1 MRVNLSSMPDPKSQ
15 SAITYDGMRGGLNL
29 KDDPSRVGSTQSPDM
44 LNMWYRDGVLKK
56 RSGQRAITSGGS
68 DGLGGKVWFYDK
80 LFNGFVVYV
89 SAGEF
94 YYYDPAAPEEQK
106 SIQTDGSYAA
116 KDRGH
121 GTFFPF
127 GEHLYYKADGCYCR
141 ISYADGALTA
151 EDICWRDG
159 NGEYHNNDEIVYTPI
174 IAMNRNPD
182 GTGGSLY
189 QPENRINPKKEI
201 WFDIND
207 EAHDYRLPVSG
218 AKVYG
223 ISVGEDGHLENS
235 SGITSGTV
243 SVDGGAVP
251 VSVVEADGA
260 TTLHFGIPLYV
271 NAPNWS
277 RTNDSYTAKVAAGDL
292 GKNVLYSTQN
302 VTLPSIE
309 TLTKY
314 DTVFPASKD
323 AIPLHLSKSALDE
336 AKKQNPYYSSYDA
349 IMVLDNGQWCNFFF
363 FKRKKLTVDPAIED
377 HIETYDSTTTEVVL
391 KNYVVVTLRRPENTW
406 TVGDFRGKTDS
417 GWHFLKNC
425 TYADFVWDDPELAM
439 LPTAPSWLI
448 PHYSMSLADYVSVLI
463 TERYGTNPYPELLWI
478 SENDEYWV
486 FHYTTSANTVPFR
499 ITSYDKQKG
508 YFQAEGLTQVT
519 INKDYLTAKPS
530 VKVMNE
536 PGPYGYLVENIIWA
550 GENLLHGDLIAGKPV
565 IAATGGEVPDAYKK
579 YAEIAQ
585 FKAGGGTGDYFITT
599 TDEGIAVYVE
609 KTDSSKLESYNPDTT
624 EFAVSGYY
632 RFAYT
637 YLADRPEL
645 TLDTVASKSNKLKVT
660 YGLANEEAMA
670 AIVDSKIATSYGG
683 SDAVCVVVGNCAA
696 QPNAIF
702 WSGNGSA
709 GVDATY
715 FPMDQYN
722 LCGTYQDPV
731 TAFGKQQNNLIV
743 FQEHHISKASY
754 GISTIGARKYIDLTL
769 ATINTERGCDMPW
782 TVCLCGNNLVWMHS
796 KYGVLYLKSA
806 TSAYEN
812 MVVVISE
819 NVNGNSQRLGLL
831 ASMKTAD
838 AKICVAMEDGQRYY
852 AFVGNDLYVWD
863 YTIYSVSDGINLLSW
878 TKHQGFD
885 VTAATEADTGT
896 IWMIGSTGRISVFDD
911 GLDTDFGE
919 LIPIRY
925 TTPMETF
932 GGYYR
937 LRNVNKILLGIR
949 SRGDGAVMASYNGEE
964 DYGRQKVELDGSN
977 LITPVVLRPRALRTH
992 HFQMTISSNGTDGGL
1007 ELSSIVLLHSAA
1019 GTTK

>member
-56 RSGQRAITSGGS
+56 RSGQIIITVGGS
-68 DGLGGKVWFYDK
+68 GGLGGKVWFYDK

-89 SAGEF
+89 RAGGF
-94 YYYDPAAPEEQK
+94 YYYDPAAPETQK
-106 SIQTDGSYAA
+106 YIQTDGTKAA

-127 GEHLYYKADGCYCR
+127 GEHLCYKADGCYCR

-159 NGEYHNNDEIVYTPI
+159 NGAYHSNDAIVYTPI

-189 QPENRINPKKEI
+189 QPENRINHKKEI

-207 EAHDYRLPVSG
+207 ESHDYRLPVSG
-218 AKVYG
+218 AKVYD
-223 ISVGEDGHLENS
+223 ISIGEDGHLESS

-243 SVDGGAVP
+243 SVDGGSVP

-260 TTLHFGIPLYV
+260 TTLRFGFPLYV

-292 GKNVLYSTQN
+292 GKQVVFSTKDIL
-302 VTLPSIE
+302 LPDIE
-309 TLTKY
+309 TLTRYK
-314 DTVFPASKD
+314 TVAPATNGG
-323 AIPLHLSKSALDE
+323 IPVGVSKSALDE
-336 AKKQNPYYSSYDA
+336 ARRRNPYYSSYDR
-349 IMVLDNGQWCNFFF
+349 IMILDNGEWCNFFF
-363 FKRKKLTVDPAIED
+363 FKRKKLTEEPAIED
-377 HIETYDSTTTEVVL
+377 HIVTYDKNSTEVVL
-391 KNYVVVTLRRPENTW
+391 KNYVVVTLRRPNMIW
-406 TVGDFRGKTDS
+406 SVQDFRGKTDS

-425 TYADFVWDDPELAM
+425 TYADFIWDDPEIAM
-439 LPTAPSWLI
+439 LPTTPSWLHV
-448 PHYSMSLADYVSVLI
+448 HYTGSIGTYAGTVMA
-463 TERYGTNPYPELLWI
+463 ERYGTDPYPEILWI
-478 SENDEYWV
+478 SENDECWV
-486 FHYTTSANTVPFR
+486 FHYTTSANTVPFSL
-499 ITSYDKQKG
+499 TKYDPDDG
-508 YFQAEGLTQVT
+508 YFQAQGLTQIT
-519 INKDYLTAKPS
+519 IYKDFKAKAPE
-530 VKVMNE
+530 VKVMNS
-536 PGPYGYLVENIIWA
+536 PGSYGFLVKNIIYA
-550 GENLLHGDLIAGKPV
+550 AAPILYGDVTIGTSV
-565 IAATGGEVPDAYKK
+565 IPKSKSSEVPDAYKK

-585 FKAGGGTGDYFITT
+585 FKAGSGTGNYFIAT

-609 KTDSSKLESYNPDTT
+609 KTDKSKLESYNPDTT

-743 FQEHHISKASY
+743 FQEHHIS
-754 GISTIGARKYIDLTL
+754 
-769 ATINTERGCDMPW
+769 
-782 TVCLCGNNLVWMHS
+782 
-796 KYGVLYLKSA
+796 
-806 TSAYEN
+806 
-812 MVVVISE
+812 
-819 NVNGNSQRLGLL
+819 
-831 ASMKTAD
+831 
-838 AKICVAMEDGQRYY
+838 
-852 AFVGNDLYVWD
+852 
-863 YTIYSVSDGINLLSW
+863 
-878 TKHQGFD
+878 
-885 VTAATEADTGT
+885 
-896 IWMIGSTGRISVFDD
+896 
-911 GLDTDFGE
+911 
-919 LIPIRY
+919 
-925 TTPMETF
+925 
-932 GGYYR
+932 
-937 LRNVNKILLGIR
+937 
-949 SRGDGAVMASYNGEE
+949 
-964 DYGRQKVELDGSN
+964 
-977 LITPVVLRPRALRTH
+977 
-992 HFQMTISSNGTDGGL
+992 
-1007 ELSSIVLLHSAA
+1007 
-1019 GTTK
+1019 